1 MQAIGFLRGSVGT
14 FQSIR
19 TTGTIYAKPNLIRPC
34 SRPCELAML
43 GLVRGMASVGLD
55 SLAPA
60 RGSTHQPKRLGRGQ
74 GSGRGGTSGRG
85 HKGQKARSG
94 NGKPKVGFEG
104 GQTTGKT
111 WAPVNLERI
120 QSWIDQGRLTSSPT
134 HPITARELLLSG
146 CVHGVHD
153 GVKLLGDVSRE
164 LCFAA
169 WYVLKWYRGQ
179 GAEFLKTAIHIEPS
193 RASQSA
199 IKAVEALG
207 GSVKCIY
214 YNPLALRDL
223 VKGRTDR
230 KRAAPTRKSDI
241 EWYSSWKNRGYMATP
256 QTAEEV
262 KVAKK
267 AIFAGPGPRV
277 RVSTDLANRKV
288 EQAGLSVN
296 DDHERIASC
305 GHIPGLEG
313 DA

>member
-1 MQAIGFLRGSVGT
+1 MQGVGLLRGSVGVLH
-14 FQSIR
+14 SLR
-19 TTGTIYAKPNLIRPC
+19 TSGTLYAKPSSIGRC
-34 SRPCELAML
+34 ARSSELAML

-94 NGKPKVGFEG
+94 NGKPGQGSGRGGTSGRGHKGQKARSGNGKPKAGFEG
-104 GQTTGKT
+104 GQTPLSRRFPKRGFFNQTGKT

-120 QSWIDQGRLTSSPT
+120 QSWIDQGRLASSPT

-146 CVHGVHD
+146 CIHDVHD
-153 GVKLLGDVSRE
+153 GVKVLGD
-164 LCFAA
+164 
-169 WYVLKWYRGQ
+169 
-179 GAEFLKTAIHIEPS
+179 GAEFLKAPVHIESS

-199 IKAVEALG
+199 IKAIEALG
-207 GSVKCIY
+207 GSVKCVY

-241 EWYSSWKNRGYMATP
+241 GE
-256 QTAEEV
+256 
-262 KVAKK
+262 
-267 AIFAGPGPRV
+267 
-277 RVSTDLANRKV
+277 
-288 EQAGLSVN
+288 
-296 DDHERIASC
+296 
-305 GHIPGLEG
+305 
-313 DA
+313 